1 MLGNKKSKIRFFI
14 FLTGLFLFLNSC
26 GLDTFVVVE
35 PPYSIGV
42 GPNVDTEDYSY
53 KFFQFDTNCDL
64 SGYPDDFV
72 FLGTN
77 VYYKIYTNSND
88 LIAQTSALNALSED
102 FETSANVASKLIYDN
117 EYLYQ
122 PLQVMNYPKQAALVP
137 ATDIVN
143 QNVYIRLTDYQDI
156 PNLESRITL
165 SGKPLYNSSTRT
177 IPVRNVGNYTFNF
190 GRTGDFD
197 KVPEIGDVDVC
208 GSSVPSDGIW
218 YVALYAVAFG
228 RKVTFEE
235 DYSNIVYLGAI
246 AINANSPDN

>member
-53 KFFQFDTNCDL
+53 KNFQFSTNCKL
-64 SGYPDDFV
+64 SNYPSNFV

-77 VYYKIYTNSND
+77 VYYKIYTNENSLDSQVNELNDRSN
-88 LIAQTSALNALSED
+88 D
-102 FETSANVASKLIYDN
+102 FETSATASSLLINTYS
-117 EYLYQ
+117 YQ
-122 PLQVMNYPKQAALVP
+122 PLQVMNYPIQAALVP

-143 QNVYIRLTDYQDI
+143 QDVYIRLTDYQDI
-156 PNLESRITL
+156 PNFESRITL
-165 SGKPLYNSSTRT
+165 SGKPLYNSLTRT

-197 KVPEIGDVDVC
+197 KVPEIGDADVY
-208 GSSVPSDGIW
+208 GSSVPSDGVW
-218 YVALYAVAFG
+218 YVALYAVALG
-228 RKVTFEE
+228 RNVTFEQQ
-235 DYSNIVYLGAI
+235 YSNIVYLGAI
-246 AINANSPDN
+246 AIDANSPDN

>member
-77 VYYKIYTNSND
+77 VYYKIYTTP
-88 LIAQTSALNALSED
+88 AASALRRSCWFLPPG
-102 FETSANVASKLIYDN
+102 I
-117 EYLYQ
+117 
-122 PLQVMNYPKQAALVP
+122 
-137 ATDIVN
+137 
-143 QNVYIRLTDYQDI
+143 
-156 PNLESRITL
+156 L
-165 SGKPLYNSSTRT
+165 SGIAEGFRRSTPAPFPARQKDTHRPPHDRSFLQSDHGPSSW
-177 IPVRNVGNYTFNF
+177 P
-190 GRTGDFD
+190 
-197 KVPEIGDVDVC
+197 
-208 GSSVPSDGIW
+208 
-218 YVALYAVAFG
+218 
-228 RKVTFEE
+228 
-235 DYSNIVYLGAI
+235 
-246 AINANSPDN
+246 